1 MRKIYYAEF
10 ILYNNETE
18 WERIPGDVA
27 GGRHRMWE
35 YAQTII
41 GNYEGNRWTYIR
53 NKSNNLRENI
63 SEQEM
68 LCIML
73 KAKDFTGD

>member
-1 MRKIYYAEF
+1 MRKIYYAEY
-10 ILYNNETE
+10 LVDNNETE
-18 WERIPGDVA
+18 WERVPGEVSMA
-27 GGRHRMWE
+27 RMRMWK

-41 GNYEGNRWTYIR
+41 GSYEGGRWTYIR

-63 SEQEM
+63 PEQEM